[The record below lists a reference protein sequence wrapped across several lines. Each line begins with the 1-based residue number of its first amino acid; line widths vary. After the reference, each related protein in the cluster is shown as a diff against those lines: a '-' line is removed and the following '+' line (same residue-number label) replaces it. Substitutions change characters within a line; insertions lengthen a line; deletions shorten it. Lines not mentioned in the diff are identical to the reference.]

1 LDHTLILIGSG
12 CLVCLMPVA
21 IYLLYVSHLNSRNPP
36 TLVPGPWDFA
46 GVLLALSGFL
56 LLSGP
61 LLLTLVNSVWRYYAF
76 GNWANLKFV
85 STREA
90 WAASLIMIGYLI
102 ILAAGITF
110 LLRRRRPVTAIY
122 NVDPLGLDGGFV
134 AVLDELG
141 YAWRRV
147 NARIEIGAKKLTEP
161 VEPVNRF
168 SPEETATL
176 RIDTFPS
183 TAHATLLWGGA
194 YEDVRREVEA
204 VLPRALPSAG
214 RNPVAGWMFTAAV
227 SVMVIMLL
235 WLIVL
240 VVVIMDPKQG

>member
-1 LDHTLILIGSG
+1 LDHNLILIGSG

-21 IYLLYVSHLNSRNPP
+21 IYLLYLSHLNSRNPP

-46 GVLLALSGFL
+46 AVLLALSGFL

-85 STREA
+85 SSKEA
-90 WAASLIMIGYLI
+90 WAASLIVIGYLI

-122 NVDPLGLDGGFV
+122 NVDPLGLEGGLV

-147 NARIEIGAKKLTEP
+147 NATIEIGAKKLTEP
-161 VEPVNRF
+161 VEPVDRF
-168 SPEETATL
+168 SAGESATL
-176 RIDTFPS
+176 RIDAFPS
-183 TAHATLLWGGA
+183 TAHATLRWGGA
-194 YEDVRREVEA
+194 YEDVRREVEG

-227 SVMVIMLL
+227 SIMVVMLL

-240 VVVIMDPKQG
+240 VVVIMDPKG

>member
-21 IYLLYVSHLNSRNPP
+21 IYLLYLSHLNSRTPP

-85 STREA
+85 SSREA
-90 WAASLIMIGYLI
+90 WAASLIVTGYVI
-102 ILAAGITF
+102 ILAASITF

-122 NVDPLGLDGGFV
+122 NVEPLGLEGGLV

-141 YAWRRV
+141 FAWRRV
-147 NARIEIGAKKLTEP
+147 NARIEIGTKKRTEP
-161 VEPVNRF
+161 FEPDNRF
-168 SPEETATL
+168 VSGDTATV

-183 TAHATLLWGGA
+183 TAHATLRWGGA
-194 YEDVRREVEA
+194 YEDVRREVES
-204 VLPRALPSAG
+204 VLPRALPSSA

-227 SVMVIMLL
+227 SVMVVMLL

-240 VVVIMDPKQG
+240 VVVIVDPKHG

>member
-21 IYLLYVSHLNSRNPP
+21 IYLLYLSHLNSRNPP

-85 STREA
+85 SSKEA
-90 WAASLIMIGYLI
+90 WAASLIVTGYLI

-110 LLRRRRPVTAIY
+110 LLRRRRPVTAVY
-122 NVDPLGLDGGFV
+122 NVDPLGLDGGFIV
-134 AVLDELG
+134 VLDELG

-147 NARIEIGAKKLTEP
+147 NARIEIGTKKLTEP
-161 VEPVNRF
+161 VEPVDRF
-168 SPEETATL
+168 SSGETATV

-183 TAHATLLWGGA
+183 SAHATLRWGGD
-194 YEDVRREVEA
+194 YENVRPEVES

-227 SVMVIMLL
+227 SVMVVMLL

-240 VVVIMDPKQG
+240 VVVIMEPKPG